1 MGSNFSI
8 FPLPPAEGTLDR
20 TITNGT
26 MFVDEAEIRVEA
38 GKGGDGRVSFRREK
52 YIAHGGPD
60 GGDGGDGGS
69 VILVAEEGV
78 DSLAPLTHRTQWKA
92 EPGQPG
98 ASANCHGRSSDDL
111 VIPVPPGTMVFDAKH
126 ELLLKDLS
134 AAGEQVVVARGG
146 KGGKGNVRFK
156 SATNRAPR
164 QSTPG
169 EPGEARTLRL
179 ELKVIA
185 DVGLVGKPN
194 AGKSTLLSRLSRA
207 RPEIAP
213 YPFTTK
219 RPNLGRVQIDF
230 DRSFIMADVPGL
242 IEGAHEGVGLGH
254 EFLRHIE
261 RAGILVHLV
270 EPMPTDATDPLA
282 NYRAIRAE
290 LEMYNAELG
299 RRPEIVVVT
308 KADLPGAL
316 DVRQRLSEAVGR
328 DVILISA
335 VTGQGLNEL
344 VGRIALTLQG
354 DPPAW

>member
-1 MGSNFSI
+1 
-8 FPLPPAEGTLDR
+8 
-20 TITNGT
+20 

-38 GKGGDGRVSFRREK
+38 GKGGDGCVSFRREK
-52 YIAHGGPD
+52 YVARGGPD

-78 DSLAPLTHRTQWKA
+78 DSLAPLTHRSQWKA
-92 EPGQPG
+92 ASGQPG
-98 ASANCHGRSSDDL
+98 GSVNCHGRSCDDL
-111 VIPVPPGTMVFDAKH
+111 LIPVPPGTMVFDAKH
-126 ELLLKDLS
+126 GHLLKDLS
-134 AAGEQVVVARGG
+134 AAGETVVVARGG
-146 KGGKGNVRFK
+146 KGGKGNLRFK

-185 DVGLVGKPN
+185 DVGLLGKPN
-194 AGKSTLLSRLSRA
+194 AGKSTLLSRLSHA

-219 RPNLGRVQIDF
+219 HPNLGRVQIDF
-230 DRSFIMADVPGL
+230 DRSFIMADIPGL

-261 RAGILVHLV
+261 RAGIFVHLV
-270 EPMPTDATDPLA
+270 EPQPTDDTEPLA

-290 LEMYNAELG
+290 LELYNAELAN
-299 RRPEIVVVT
+299 RPEIVVVT
-308 KADLPGAL
+308 KADLPGAR
-316 DVRQRLSEAVGR
+316 DVQQRLSEVVGR
-328 DVILISA
+328 DVLLISA
-335 VTGQGLNEL
+335 VTGQGLNDL
-344 VGRIALTLQG
+344 VGRIAQTLQG
-354 DPPAW
+354 EPPAW